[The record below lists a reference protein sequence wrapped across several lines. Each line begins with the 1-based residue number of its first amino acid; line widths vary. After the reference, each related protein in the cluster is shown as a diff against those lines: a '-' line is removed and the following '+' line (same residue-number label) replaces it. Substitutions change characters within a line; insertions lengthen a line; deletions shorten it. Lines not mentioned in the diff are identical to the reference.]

1 MDDLTVAAMKKK
13 LLCARNEAGL
23 TRDDVVEK
31 TKGSISRTTLYRY
44 ETIGYPLPKT
54 KNYQLL
60 ADVYG
65 IPLDLLMNPES
76 QAPSRGDGSGVCTG
90 AQRIIT
96 KEPLRSESFY
106 EVVAIPV
113 IRYSELMSQ
122 GSDNVK
128 PCDCMIFK
136 ASLFAGKDLDKIR
149 VIDQDVSFKMA
160 STDPIESGHFA
171 VMITTINL
179 PMGISISLKQ
189 MAYLRSIV

>member
-1 MDDLTVAAMKKK
+1 MKRG
-13 LLCARNEAGL
+13 LLGMM
-23 TRDDVVEK
+23 
-31 TKGSISRTTLYRY
+31 
-44 ETIGYPLPKT
+44 
-54 KNYQLL
+54 L